1 MTHLRVIYERMN
13 QSLSF
18 LYNVP
23 AVAEEIQDEVGMQA
37 NNVEKD
43 IYFCDEKLPPKAK
56 IHHFTFPIDI
66 LLQLRN
72 RRVNLAKLFNFQ
84 LNYNEPLEDKSHITR
99 AMALSYGCKCLP

>member
-23 AVAEEIQDEVGMQA
+23 AVAEEIQDEVGMQTA
-37 NNVEKD
+37 HVEKD

-56 IHHFTFPIDI
+56 IHYLTFPNYI
-66 LLQLRN
+66 LL
-72 RRVNLAKLFNFQ
+72 
-84 LNYNEPLEDKSHITR
+84 S
-99 AMALSYGCKCLP
+99 

>member
-23 AVAEEIQDEVGMQA
+23 AVAEEIQDEVGMQTT
-37 NNVEKD
+37 NVEKD

-56 IHHFTFPIDI
+56 IHLTFPIDI
-66 LLQLRN
+66 LSQLKMNEYLCSYRFFHHTN
-72 RRVNLAKLFNFQ
+72 WTVNDSGSNSPMFPF
-84 LNYNEPLEDKSHITR
+84 P
-99 AMALSYGCKCLP
+99 

>member
-23 AVAEEIQDEVGMQA
+23 AVAEEIQDEVGMQTT
-37 NNVEKD
+37 NVEKD

-56 IHHFTFPIDI
+56 IHHLIFPIDI
-66 LLQLRN
+66 LSQLKN
-72 RRVNLAKLFNFQ
+72 ERVSLLLPFFPPYKLDC
-84 LNYNEPLEDKSHITR
+84 E
-99 AMALSYGCKCLP
+99 

>member
-23 AVAEEIQDEVGMQA
+23 AVAEEIQDEVGMQTT
-37 NNVEKD
+37 NVEKD

-56 IHHFTFPIDI
+56 IHHLTFPIDI
-66 LLQLRN
+66 LSQLKNERES
-72 RRVNLAKLFNFQ
+72 LLLPFFPPYKLDC
-84 LNYNEPLEDKSHITR
+84 E
-99 AMALSYGCKCLP
+99 

>member
-23 AVAEEIQDEVGMQA
+23 AVAEEIQDEVGMQTT
-37 NNVEKD
+37 NVEKD

-56 IHHFTFPIDI
+56 IHLTFPVDI
-66 LLQLRN
+66 LSQLKN
-72 RRVNLAKLFNFQ
+72 RRVNLAIFLNFE
-84 LNYNEPLEDKSHITR
+84 LSYSEHLEDKSCITH
-99 AMALSYGCKCLP
+99 AVASSYYCKCLP

>member
-23 AVAEEIQDEVGMQA
+23 AVAEEIQDEVGMQTT
-37 NNVEKD
+37 NVEKD

-56 IHHFTFPIDI
+56 IHLLTFPIDV
-66 LLQLRN
+66 LPQLKN
-72 RRVNLAKLFNFQ
+72 RRVNLPKFLNFE
-84 LNYNEPLEDKSHITR
+84 LNYNEPLEDTSCITH
-99 AMALSYGCKCLP
+99 AVASSYCCKCLP